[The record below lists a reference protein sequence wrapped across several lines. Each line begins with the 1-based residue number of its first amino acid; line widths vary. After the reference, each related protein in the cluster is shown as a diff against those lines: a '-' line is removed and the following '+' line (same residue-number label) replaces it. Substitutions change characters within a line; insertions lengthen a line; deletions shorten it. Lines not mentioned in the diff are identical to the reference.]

1 MTVHFQLMYAKAR
14 YGNADYCL
22 ARAFA
27 VKPSRRQERRD
38 PRGALGLDGSARPSR
53 GGLHALECKDA
64 AFAEHRTPRLGA
76 KGMTLMFKQSNS
88 HTREGR

>member
-1 MTVHFQLMYAKAR
+1 MTVDFQLMYAKAH

-38 PRGALGLDGSARPSR
+38 PRGRWGLTAQR
-53 GGLHALECKDA
+53 GR
-64 AFAEHRTPRLGA
+64 AEGPTCP
-76 KGMTLMFKQSNS
+76 
-88 HTREGR
+88 